1 MNKYILEGWV
11 WNTPPALCD
20 KKTVQLCN
28 KLCAI
33 LTMLYNMIPLL
44 DNEVILQID
53 SNSNY

>member
-1 MNKYILEGWV
+1 MYILEGWI
-11 WNTPPALCD
+11 WNTPLALCD